1 MARVEIGTFTRSIV
15 LDVARTLGRLA
26 EADLDVAEHP
36 VLSSPA
42 QFDALAQGDLDLAVT
57 SPDNVLLY
65 AGFESHP
72 LGRRLPLTI
81 TAALDRGL
89 GLSLWL
95 RPGLD
100 DLAEARLLG
109 VDVPV
114 SGFALAA
121 RELLRLH
128 GTDPDRLDM
137 VSLGSTPRRRASL
150 AAGECDVT
158 ILGAGNELRAEEDGC
173 RRVATV
179 GELGPYLGAVAV
191 RLTTL
196 PGERARAADAL
207 AEILVDTG
215 DEIVQGRHGA
225 RVTDAAE
232 RLLGL
237 SPDSARRHLDV
248 LRTPETGIVS
258 GGRLE
263 RTALETLARLRAAR
277 HDPDALAAAVELVQS
292 SAAGRAAG
300 DAPEAL
306 ASEAAARR

>member
-1 MARVEIGTFTRSIV
+1 MARVEIGTFTRSVV

-26 EADLDVAEHP
+26 EADLEVEEHA

-42 QFDALAQGDLDLAVT
+42 QFDALAQGDLDLAIT

-65 AGFESHP
+65 AGFASHP
-72 LGRRLPLTI
+72 LGRRIPLTV

-100 DLAEARLLG
+100 ELADAQLLG

-128 GTDPDRLDM
+128 GADPDRLDM
-137 VSLGSTPRRRASL
+137 VSLGSTPRRRMALS
-150 AAGECDVT
+150 AGECDVT

-173 RRVATV
+173 RRVGAV
-179 GELGPYLGAVAV
+179 AELGSYLGAVTC
-191 RLTTL
+191 RLSTL
-196 PGERARAADAL
+196 PADRAAAADAL
-207 AEILVDTG
+207 TEILVDTG
-215 DEIVQGRHGA
+215 DEIVAGRHGEL
-225 RVTDAAE
+225 VTDAAE

-237 SPDSARRHLDV
+237 SPASARRHRDV
-248 LRTPETGIVS
+248 LRAPDTGIVV
-258 GGRLE
+258 GGGLDRA
-263 RTALETLARLRAAR
+263 ALDTLARLRAER
-277 HDPDALAAAVELVQS
+277 HDAAALAAAVELVQS
-292 SAAGRAAG
+292 SASG
-300 DAPEAL
+300 P
-306 ASEAAARR
+306 AARR